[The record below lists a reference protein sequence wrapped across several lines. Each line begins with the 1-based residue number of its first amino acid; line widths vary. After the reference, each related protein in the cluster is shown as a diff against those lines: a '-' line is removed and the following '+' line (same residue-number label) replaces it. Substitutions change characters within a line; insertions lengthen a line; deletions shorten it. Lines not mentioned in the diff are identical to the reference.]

1 MRVLKYFDHDLKN
14 IKKTTTK
21 ETGNNLKDHGTYKLL
36 LNNHFKPNISMHI
49 LGVDVNCLDSKN
61 GRNEMLWT

>member
-1 MRVLKYFDHDLKN
+1 MRVLEYFDHDLKN

-21 ETGNNLKDHGTYKLL
+21 ETVNNLKDHGTYKLL

-49 LGVDVNCLDSKN
+49 LHTALNTFNK
-61 GRNEMLWT
+61 MLKRRIRC